1 MHEHAATHDDDNST
15 NNNIT
20 DILPASGATYMAQA
34 VINSAE
40 QYMMEDIKINK
51 TIGNFGAD
59 VVFQCVDCEASLS
72 NLPIVLE
79 QALNILTYCNT
90 GLGLVEVGVIQS
102 IHKRQRLSTAFA
114 METKLHNQGG

>member
-1 MHEHAATHDDDNST
+1 MSQPTAINLFDATDRLVHIAHEHAATHDDDNST

-20 DILPASGATYMAQA
+20 DILPASGAMCVAQA

-79 QALNILTYCNT
+79 
-90 GLGLVEVGVIQS
+90 
-102 IHKRQRLSTAFA
+102 
-114 METKLHNQGG
+114 